1 VFDRTI
7 VSDYVRCRA
16 CDQKRIQAGGKED
29 LCQPHNTP
37 EDLLCP
43 CGGIREPYECQSEE
57 WITEGRVNSDPM
69 ARVVPDFQA
78 SAARSFWRDV
88 NPRDVVTIGE
98 KPTGSSADVVAPD
111 DYESEIVLRSPRGRF
126 VYEKIVYTPSMPAP
140 KAGSKGYQ
148 RRQNQRWPKGR

>member
-1 VFDRTI
+1 MATQAELKEIFDRTL

-16 CDQKRIQAGGKED
+16 CDERRIQAGSNED

-69 ARVVPDFQA
+69 ARVVPGFPAPVTDVQVPEPKVFIIE
-78 SAARSFWRDV
+78 AA
-88 NPRDVVTIGE
+88 P
-98 KPTGSSADVVAPD
+98 VAPL
-111 DYESEIVLRSPRGRF
+111 ELF
-126 VYEKIVYTPSMPAP
+126 TPP

-148 RRQNQRWPKGR
+148 RRLNQRWPKGR

>member
-1 VFDRTI
+1 MATQEELKEIFDRAT

-16 CDQKRIQAGGKED
+16 CDERRIQAGSNED

-69 ARVVPDFQA
+69 ARVVPGSQA
-78 SAARSFWRDV
+78 LAFSNGRVLRGIDA
-88 NPRDVVTIGE
+88 VVI
-98 KPTGSSADVVAPD
+98 KD
-111 DYESEIVLRSPRGRF
+111 ESEILLHHPRGQ
-126 VYEKIVYTPSMPAP
+126 IVYTPPVPAS